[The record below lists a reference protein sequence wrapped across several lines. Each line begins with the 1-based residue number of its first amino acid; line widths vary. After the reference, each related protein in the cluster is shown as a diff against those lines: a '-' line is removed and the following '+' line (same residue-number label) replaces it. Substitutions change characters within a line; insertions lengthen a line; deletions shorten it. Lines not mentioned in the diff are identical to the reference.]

1 MRAPQ
6 TFQPDRST
14 PLPVRRDNGFVRE
27 PLAADTSPEVE
38 QRQILFWRG
47 LSPADKA
54 ALITAA
60 SLTAERLALAGIH
73 ARHPHASD
81 RELFLRLAVLKL
93 GLERAIEVYPDAAAL
108 DDIR

>member
-1 MRAPQ
+1 M
-6 TFQPDRST
+6 
-14 PLPVRRDNGFVRE
+14 GE
-27 PLAADTSPEVE
+27 PLAADTSPDIE
-38 QRQILFWRG
+38 QRQILVWRS

-60 SLTAERLALAGIH
+60 SQTADRLALAGIH

-93 GLERAIEVYPDAAAL
+93 GLERAIEVYSEAAAL
-108 DDIR
+108 DDVR